1 MAAHYRSETDMTAI
15 DHPKPLV
22 LVPETGSA
30 SDFVRLEVSDL
41 VIDVLTGI
49 YSEETHMPQPL
60 KVSVTADIPAT
71 RRFNHDTP
79 LSASKNYLDLR
90 RAVEE
95 RLPKD
100 VHFTLVEA
108 VADHIA
114 DTIFGGDP
122 RVRRVEVK
130 IVKLA
135 LSQAGES
142 IGMTLVRERR

>member
-1 MAAHYRSETDMTAI
+1 MTALS
-15 DHPKPLV
+15 HPKPLV
-22 LVPETGSA
+22 LVPEIGGPG
-30 SDFVRLEVSDL
+30 DFIRLEVSDL
-41 VIDVLTGI
+41 VVEVLTGI

-60 KVSVTADIPAT
+60 RISVSADISAG
-71 RRFNHDTP
+71 RRFEHDTP

-95 RLPKD
+95 GLPRD

-108 VADHIA
+108 VADHII
-114 DTIFGGDP
+114 DTIFGGDS
-122 RVRRVEVK
+122 RVTRVEVK

>member
-1 MAAHYRSETDMTAI
+1 MTAI
-15 DHPKPLV
+15 DHPRPLI
-22 LVPETGSA
+22 LAPETGSPN
-30 SDFVRLEVSDL
+30 DFVRLEVSDL
-41 VIDVLTGI
+41 VVDVLTGI

-60 KVSVTADIPAT
+60 RINVTADIAAPQ
-71 RRFNHDTP
+71 RFNHDTP

-95 RLPKD
+95 GLPRD

-108 VADHIA
+108 VADHII

-122 RVRRVEVK
+122 RVSRVEVK

-135 LSQAGES
+135 LSQNGES
-142 IGMTLVRERR
+142 IGMTLARERR

>member
-1 MAAHYRSETDMTAI
+1 MTASFSPQPMVFLP
-15 DHPKPLV
+15 DM
-22 LVPETGSA
+22 GSA
-30 SDFVRLEVSDL
+30 RDFVRLEVSDL
-41 VIDVLTGI
+41 VVDVLTGV

-60 KVSVTADIPAT
+60 KISVSADLAAP
-71 RRFNHDTP
+71 RRFAHDTA
-79 LSASKNYLDLR
+79 LGASKNYLDLR

-95 RLPKD
+95 GLPRD

-108 VADHIA
+108 VADHII
-114 DTIFGGDP
+114 DTIFGGDE

-142 IGMTLVRERR
+142 IGMTLTRERL

>member
-1 MAAHYRSETDMTAI
+1 MTAL
-15 DHPKPLV
+15 DHPKPLI
-22 LVPETGSA
+22 LVPEAGGTG
-30 SDFVRLEVSDL
+30 DFVRLEVSDL

-60 KVSVTADIPAT
+60 KVSVAADISAP
-71 RRFNHDTP
+71 RRFDHDTP

-95 RLPKD
+95 ALPRD

-108 VADHIA
+108 VADHIV
-114 DTIFGGDP
+114 DTIFGGDS
-122 RVRRVEVK
+122 RVTRVEVR